1 MGRYAAFAQ
10 VGFEMVVP
18 VALGVWLDLRFGT
31 LPWLTASGAFLGFAG
46 GLTHIFVLLKR
57 FESDGPS
64 GPKQGAK

>member
-18 VALGVWLDLRFGT
+18 VGLGVWLDHKFDT
-31 LPWLTASGAFLGFAG
+31 LPWLTAVGAVLGLVG

-57 FESDGPS
+57 FENGGPT
-64 GPKQGAK
+64 GPKQGSK